1 MKEGKPSAVP
11 TQELAN
17 LLVNSTEEILDEQ
30 LDFCSIETRK
40 LISEFICK
48 DIATF
53 KHQSETS
60 EIKQEQTEQTK
71 RRRERKFDSKLENLY
86 KSACVSLNTLNE
98 KQHLG
103 INLKHDKSDYLN

>member
-1 MKEGKPSAVP
+1 LLGSEKLSKLSKVLVMKEGKPSAVP

-30 LDFCSIETRK
+30 LDFCSLETRK

-53 KHQSETS
+53 KHQ
-60 EIKQEQTEQTK
+60 
-71 RRRERKFDSKLENLY
+71 
-86 KSACVSLNTLNE
+86 
-98 KQHLG
+98 
-103 INLKHDKSDYLN
+103 

>member
-1 MKEGKPSAVP
+1 MLGSEKLSKLSKVLVMKEGKPSAVP

-30 LDFCSIETRK
+30 LDFCSLETRK

-53 KHQSETS
+53 KHQ
-60 EIKQEQTEQTK
+60 
-71 RRRERKFDSKLENLY
+71 
-86 KSACVSLNTLNE
+86 
-98 KQHLG
+98 
-103 INLKHDKSDYLN
+103 

>member
-30 LDFCSIETRK
+30 LDFCSLETRK

-53 KHQSETS
+53 KH
-60 EIKQEQTEQTK
+60 
-71 RRRERKFDSKLENLY
+71 N
-86 KSACVSLNTLNE
+86 
-98 KQHLG
+98 
-103 INLKHDKSDYLN
+103 

>member
-1 MKEGKPSAVP
+1 LLGSEKLSKLSKVLVMKEGKPSAVP

-30 LDFCSIETRK
+30 LDFCSQETRK

-53 KHQSETS
+53 KH
-60 EIKQEQTEQTK
+60 
-71 RRRERKFDSKLENLY
+71 
-86 KSACVSLNTLNE
+86 
-98 KQHLG
+98 H
-103 INLKHDKSDYLN
+103 